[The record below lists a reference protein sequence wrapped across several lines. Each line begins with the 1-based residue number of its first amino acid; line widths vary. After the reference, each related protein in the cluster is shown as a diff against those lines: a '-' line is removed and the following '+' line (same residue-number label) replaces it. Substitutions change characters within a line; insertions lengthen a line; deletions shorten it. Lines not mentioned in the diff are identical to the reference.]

1 MDWTTWSPFQS
12 ASVKQICDH
21 MTDSERFTAMRRGG
35 LYGAWVAGTFAIPV
49 GVLVGL
55 GLLQIRG
62 NVGAIIGIAIAI
74 TLILVHI
81 CCIPAWLRAQRRFLS
96 STQWAREKGLR
107 PADLHLFASRGST
120 G

>member
-12 ASVKQICDH
+12 ASVKQICEH
-21 MTDSERFTAMRRGG
+21 MTDSERFATMRRGG

-49 GVLVGL
+49 VAL
-55 GLLQIRG
+55 GWLQISA
-62 NVGAIIGIAIAI
+62 NIGAVIGITIAI

-81 CCIPAWLRAQRRFLS
+81 CCVPAWLRAQRRFLT
-96 STQWAREKGLR
+96 STQWARERELR
-107 PADLHLFASRGST
+107 PEDLHLFASRGSI